1 MIKFVSIRSSN
12 CYSCRHHR
20 SAMAEILHI
29 QLKIPLHESKR
40 EGEED
45 ARARAQERERPSVA
59 AAHLYI
65 YTHHQLTICTYVCR
79 HHCRRTKTNSRP
91 VTLPL
96 SLSRAR
102 ALFILPSFRT
112 TVASSQYFSS
122 PASYF
127 SPPDTRDVVLQ
138 MTLIRKRESAYKKS
152 VITRLELDEDASS
165 CHGASERA
173 ASYYRSRVAA
183 ATATRK

>member
-1 MIKFVSIRSSN
+1 
-12 CYSCRHHR
+12 
-20 SAMAEILHI
+20 MAEILHI

-96 SLSRAR
+96 SLSRSR
-102 ALFILPSFRT
+102 ALYSPLVSNYRRIL
-112 TVASSQYFSS
+112 TVLLITGLVF
-122 PASYF
+122 F
-127 SPPDTRDVVLQ
+127 SP
-138 MTLIRKRESAYKKS
+138 
-152 VITRLELDEDASS
+152 
-165 CHGASERA
+165 
-173 ASYYRSRVAA
+173 
-183 ATATRK
+183 